1 MAKLISIF
9 KSVDM
14 FGDSIGF
21 TVRNGAVSFK
31 TIPGAILSL
40 IIYLLIVIYG
50 STKF

>member
-1 MAKLISIF
+1 MAKLISVY
-9 KSVDM
+9 KSVDK

-21 TVRNGAVSFK
+21 KVRNGESSFK

-40 IIYLLIVIYG
+40 VIYLLIVIYG